1 MSGIGN
7 STVQPIQTSEHDQNP
22 YLVAADL
29 IQAGYLNSSAL
40 PDGSEYSD
48 YLFWNGS
55 KWAVDTANQ
64 VHIGNNA
71 GQTSQGA
78 NSVAI
83 GNLAGKSTQGAGA
96 VALGNQSGE
105 VNQGANSVA
114 IGNLAGQTS
123 QTAGSIVLNASGAA
137 QNTGQAGFFVNP
149 IRNAT
154 NANAV
159 LYNATTKE
167 LTYDTASSGGTT
179 LPDGTKYSNYAFWN
193 GSAWATETTDI
204 VHVGVNA
211 GQTNQG
217 AGAVAI
223 GSTAG
228 SSNQS
233 VVAVAIG
240 NGAGQT
246 SQGEGAVAIGST
258 AGSSNQNG
266 DAVAIGNAAG
276 QTSQGP
282 NTVAVG
288 ALSGASSQGEG
299 AVAIGSA
306 AGDTSQGDF
315 AVAIG
320 FGAGAITAQGANTI
334 ILNASG
340 TEFSATT
347 SNRFYVNPVGEGVK
361 VDNPLYY
368 DKSTGEI
375 YYVPAV

>member
-22 YLVAADL
+22 YLIAADL

-71 GQTSQGA
+71 GQTSQGT

-154 NANAV
+154 NSNAV

-179 LPDGTKYSNYAFWN
+179 LPNGTKYSNYAFWN

-204 VHVGVNA
+204 VHVGANA
-211 GQTNQG
+211 GQTN
-217 AGAVAI
+217 
-223 GSTAG
+223 
-228 SSNQS
+228 
-233 VVAVAIG
+233 
-240 NGAGQT
+240 
-246 SQGEGAVAIGST
+246 QGEGAVAIGNV
-258 AGSSNQNG
+258 AGNLNQNG

-340 TEFSATT
+340 AEFSATT
-347 SNRFYVNPVGEGVK
+347 SNRFYVNPVGEGSNT
-361 VDNPLYY
+361 DNPLYY
-368 DKSTGEI
+368 DKNTGEI
-375 YYVPAV
+375 YYVSAGGK